1 MTEEHKESQEESL
14 HGFEKLRATRI
25 EKMEALRAAGANPYP
40 YRFEVT
46 HSVAAVKENEKT
58 LTEAATVVRVAGR
71 VMALRGHGKTVFGH
85 IEDSSGRIQFYV
97 RKDDVGEDAYRRFE
111 LLDLGDIIGLSGT
124 AFRTRTDELT
134 IKMESFEVLAKS
146 VRPLPEKWHGLTDK
160 EIRYRQRY
168 VDLVVNPEV
177 REVFVK
183 RSRLMETMRQ
193 FLRGR
198 GFLEVET
205 PVLQPLYGG
214 ATARPFTTHHNAL
227 DMTLYL
233 RIANELYLKR
243 LLVGGFERV
252 FEFSKDFRNEGIDR
266 SHNPEFT
273 MMECYAAYLDYMD
286 FMDMTETMIA
296 TIARDLVPDG
306 KAAFNGRTLDF
317 TKPWRRL
324 RFFDALREKTG
335 VEFFGVDEKT
345 LAGHAKAVGVHVEKG
360 APGSVI
366 INEVFGAKVEPDLQE
381 PTFIYDYPK
390 ELSPLAKDHRS
401 VPGLVER
408 FEGYIGG
415 FEVCNAFS
423 ELNDPLEQRRRF
435 EQQMEN
441 KARGDEEAHMLDED
455 YLRALEYGMPPAAGL
470 GIGIDRLTMV
480 FTDNHSIRDVILF
493 PHMRPEDGR

>member
-1 MTEEHKESQEESL
+1 MDEEEREESL

-25 EKMEALRAAGANPYP
+25 EKLEALRAGGVNPYP
-40 YRFEVT
+40 YRYEVT
-46 HSVAAVKENEKT
+46 HAVAAVRDAEKA
-58 LTEAATVVRVAGR
+58 LAEAGTVVRVAGR

-85 IEDSSGRIQFYV
+85 VEDATGRMQFYV
-97 RKDDVGEDAYRRFE
+97 RRDEAGEERYRRFE
-111 LLDLGDIIGLSGT
+111 LLEVGDILGIAGT
-124 AFRTRTDELT
+124 VFRTRTDELT
-134 IKMESFEVLAKS
+134 VKVESFEVLSKAL
-146 VRPLPEKWHGLTDK
+146 RPLPEKWHGLTDK

-168 VDLVVNPEV
+168 VDLVVNPQV

-183 RSRLMETMRQ
+183 RSRLVETMRR
-193 FLRGR
+193 FLLEK

-205 PVLQPLYGG
+205 PILQPLYGG
-214 ATARPFTTHHNAL
+214 ASARPFTTHHNAL

-252 FEFSKDFRNEGIDR
+252 FEFAKDFRNEGIDR

-273 MMECYAAYLDYMD
+273 MMECYAAHLDYMD
-286 FMDMTETMIA
+286 FMDMTEAMVRA
-296 TIARDLVPDG
+296 VALELSPDG
-306 KAAFNGRTLDF
+306 KAAYGGRVIDF
-317 TKPWRRL
+317 SKPWRRVS
-324 RFFDALREKTG
+324 FFDALREKTG
-335 VEFFGVDEKT
+335 LEFFGVGEAE
-345 LAGHAKAVGVHVEKG
+345 LASYGRKLGVSVEKG
-360 APGSVI
+360 APSAVI
-366 INEVFGAKVEPDLQE
+366 INEVFGATVEPDLQE

-401 VPGLVER
+401 TPGLVER

-435 EQQMEN
+435 EQQVEN
-441 KARGDEEAHMLDED
+441 RARGDEEAHQLDED

-470 GIGIDRLTMV
+470 GVGIDRLTMI
-480 FTDNHSIRDVILF
+480 FTDSHSIRDVILF

>member
-1 MTEEHKESQEESL
+1 MTEESQEGQV
-14 HGFEKLRATRI
+14 HGVDRLRAVRI
-25 EKMEALRAAGANPYP
+25 EKAEALRGMGVNPYP
-40 YRFEVT
+40 YRFET
-46 HSVAAVKENEKT
+46 SHNVAA
-58 LTEAATVVRVAGR
+58 LLAAEAELAQSGAVVRTAGR
-71 VMALRGHGKTVFGH
+71 IMALRGHGKTCFGH

-97 RKDDVGEDAYRRFE
+97 RRDDVGEDAFARFDKMEMGDIAGITGTVFRTKTNEVTVRVQTIE
-111 LLDLGDIIGLSGT
+111 LL
-124 AFRTRTDELT
+124 
-134 IKMESFEVLAKS
+134 AKA

-177 REVFVK
+177 REVFK
-183 RSRLMETMRQ
+183 RRSLLVETMRQ

-214 ATARPFTTHHNAL
+214 ASARPFTTHHNAL
-227 DMTLYL
+227 DMTLFL

-286 FMDMTETMIA
+286 CMDMVEEMLR
-296 TIARDLVPDG
+296 TIALTLTPEGTVTYGGQP
-306 KAAFNGRTLDF
+306 LDF
-317 TKPWRRL
+317 TKPWKRVK
-324 RFFDALREKTG
+324 FFDAMHATTGLDFHGKSEK
-335 VEFFGVDEKT
+335 E
-345 LAGHAKAVGVHVEKG
+345 LAALARQAGVHVDAG
-360 APGSVI
+360 LPAAQI
-366 INEVFGAKVEPDLQE
+366 IDEVFGAVVEPGLQE

-390 ELSPLAKDHRS
+390 ELSPLAKDHRE
-401 VPGLVER
+401 VRGLVER
-408 FEGYIGG
+408 FEGYVAG

-435 EQQMEN
+435 EQQAELR
-441 KARGDEEAHMLDED
+441 ARGDDEAQQLDED
-455 YLRALEYGMPPAAGL
+455 FIRALEYGMPPAAGL

-480 FTDNHSIRDVILF
+480 FTDSHSIRDVIFF